1 MRLIDR
7 DGAQLGIKSLP
18 EALSI
23 ARAAELDLVEVAD
36 KANPPVC
43 RIMDYGKYKFEAQQ
57 RAKESRKIGWPKR
70 WQISARSR

>member
-1 MRLIDR
+1 MNERIRARDVRLIDR

-36 KANPPVC
+36 KANP
-43 RIMDYGKYKFEAQQ
+43 
-57 RAKESRKIGWPKR
+57 
-70 WQISARSR
+70 